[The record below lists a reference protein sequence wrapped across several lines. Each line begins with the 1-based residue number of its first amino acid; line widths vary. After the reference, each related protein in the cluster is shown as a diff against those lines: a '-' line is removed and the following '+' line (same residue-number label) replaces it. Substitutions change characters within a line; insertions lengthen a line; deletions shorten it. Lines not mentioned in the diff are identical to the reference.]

1 MKSTPLHSPL
11 FFRAINPT
19 RSICVSLFILLGFFP
34 AAFLFAQTA
43 PAAEGGM
50 VVGVASDGKTSLY
63 LEGAEVRIA
72 GTNFMTT
79 TTREGRF
86 EFRDVP
92 AGLARIAI
100 NYPGMSEATT
110 TATVEPGHKATVNVQ
125 LNAEITQ
132 LAQFIVTDERGG
144 ISKASALQK
153 AAEDSKLVAASGQ
166 FGELFNGNAAEYLKF
181 LPGVGISYASNDA
194 RALSLRGLNPSLT
207 NVTMDGNPL
216 ANASSGATER
226 QFEFEGV
233 AISNVETVELF
244 KTLTSDKQATS
255 TGGSVNLIT
264 KSAFDQKD
272 NVVRYNAFFS
282 VSGQR
287 LDSINGVSASTGE
300 KTALIRP
307 NAELDV
313 STKVTENLG
322 FNFGVREYQ
331 SMGVSQQGVYAY
343 NYNPAQGGLPNDPAP
358 TMWRIHSDYALSVRR
373 SASGRL
379 DWRVGPRT
387 TLTAGGSWNWFSY
400 GPFSYH
406 DLTLLT
412 GARPALATGQAP
424 AYTVSTGSTASV
436 GTAGSAQMDVTLRK
450 KSGTTFTGAVKLKH
464 EFQNGSKLDANVYGS
479 RADIRYSDSTDDHYA
494 LTTAVISA
502 VQVRLSNLGAVR
514 PEFTATKNG
523 APIDF
528 SNLAQFNATQFT
540 TQARTA
546 YDTRRGASADFTR
559 PFRLGDAA
567 LALKAGV
574 RDDVKV
580 RSSEQIYRRNTVN
593 PIVPAGPALQ
603 ALVDPVWS
611 ADTAALGFPGRI
623 SWIDPV
629 KAYGIY
635 KNVPMQAYGSD
646 ASASFDEDITAGYVR
661 LDYKPRPDLLLI
673 GGVRRES
680 VSAKNQ
686 NRLTNAYGRFSNR
699 DNFGSFNL
707 KYTPTKNQVFR
718 AAIAQSMGLP
728 NYGDLLPANTSITEP
743 SAGAG
748 SRGSITL
755 TNPNIRPYE
764 VLNYDLTYEL
774 YFKSAGS
781 INVSLFRKDF
791 KNYIVSGTQSL
802 TPELASSLG
811 VNPSSL
817 SGTVTDY
824 NVVSRFNVAEKGYY
838 KGLELSYSRRLVFM
852 PAPFDTLGLQVN
864 GTWIH
869 IDPITTNRALISNN
883 AAQNAALLEQVR
895 YSLDL
900 RAVKQQY
907 NMILNWR
914 FKALTT
920 LLTMNYAGRVL
931 SSVSRSDVNY
941 AGQPLAYFNSKQYIE
956 PRKLLD
962 LRMEYRWSQRVTPF
976 VQLRDL
982 LNAPVRVTENGRLL
996 RQMTFLDPRI
1006 EFGIKGLW

>member
-1 MKSTPLHSPL
+1 MNSPLLHSYVS
-11 FFRAINPT
+11 FRAIKP
-19 RSICVSLFILLGFFP
+19 SWPIGVFALILLGLLSD
-34 AAFLFAQTA
+34 ARLFAQTSRA
-43 PAAEGGM
+43 SAVGI
-50 VVGVASDGKTSLY
+50 VVGVVSDNRTSHY

-72 GTNFMTT
+72 GTSLMTT

-92 AGLARIAI
+92 AGPARIAI
-100 NYPGMSEATT
+100 NYPGMSEATAAAT
-110 TATVEPGHKATVNVQ
+110 VESGQTATVTVQ
-125 LNAEITQ
+125 LNSEITQ
-132 LAQFIVTDERGG
+132 LEQFKVTGERGG
-144 ISKASALQK
+144 ASKASALQK

-226 QFEFEGV
+226 QFEFEGIS
-233 AISNVETVELF
+233 ISNIESVELF
-244 KTLTSDKQATS
+244 KTLTPDKQATS

-272 NVVRYNAFFS
+272 NLIRYNAFFS

-287 LDSINGVSASTGE
+287 LNSINGVTAATGK

-313 STKVTENLG
+313 SAKITEKLG
-322 FNFGVREYQ
+322 FNFGAREYQ

-343 NYNPAQGGLPNDPAP
+343 SYNPAQGGLPNDPAP
-358 TMWRIHSDYALSVRR
+358 TMWRTHSDYALSVRR

-387 TLTAGGSWNWFSY
+387 TLTAGGSWNWFAY

-406 DLTLLT
+406 DLTLFT
-412 GARPALATGQAP
+412 GTRPALAVGQAP
-424 AYTVSTGSTASV
+424 AYTLSTGSTASV
-436 GTAGSAQMDVTLRK
+436 GTAGSAQMDVTLRT
-450 KSGTTFTGAVKLKH
+450 KSGTTFTGVVKLKH
-464 EFQNGSKLDANVYGS
+464 DFQNGSKLDVNFYGS
-479 RADIRYSDSTDDHYA
+479 RADIRYSDATNDHYA
-494 LTTAVISA
+494 LTTAVISG
-502 VQVRLSNLGAVR
+502 VQINLSNLGAVR

-523 APIDF
+523 TPIDF
-528 SNLAQFNATQFT
+528 SNLTQFNATQFT

-546 YDTRRGASADFTR
+546 YDTRRGASVDFTR

-567 LALKAGV
+567 LALKVGV

-580 RSSEQIYRRNTVN
+580 RTSEQIFRRNTVN
-593 PIVPAGPALQ
+593 PVVPAGPALQ

-611 ADTAALGFPGRI
+611 ADTAALGFPGKI

-635 KNVPMQAYGSD
+635 KGVAMQAYGSD
-646 ASASFDEDITAGYVR
+646 ASASFDEDIAAAYVR
-661 LDYKPRPDLLLI
+661 LDYKPRPDLLLV
-673 GGVRRES
+673 GGVRREEI
-680 VSAKNQ
+680 SANNQ
-686 NRLTNAYGRFSNR
+686 NRLTNAPGKFSNR
-699 DNFGSFNL
+699 DTFGSLNL
-707 KYTPTKNQVFR
+707 KYTPTQNQVVR
-718 AAIAQSMGLP
+718 AAISQSMGLP
-728 NYGDLLPANTSITEP
+728 NYGDLLPASTTISEP
-743 SAGAG
+743 GAAAG
-748 SRGSITL
+748 SRGTINL
-755 TNPNIRPYE
+755 TNPGIRPYE

-774 YFKSAGS
+774 YFKGAGN
-781 INVSLFRKDF
+781 INVSAFRKDF
-791 KNYIVSGTQSL
+791 KNYIISGTQEL
-802 TPELASSLG
+802 TAELASSLG
-811 VNPSSL
+811 INPSALNGAVS
-817 SGTVTDY
+817 DY
-824 NVVSRFNVAEKGYY
+824 NVVSRFNLPEKGHYN
-838 KGLELSYSRRLVFM
+838 GLEVSYSRRLDFL
-852 PAPFDTLGLQVN
+852 PAPFNTLGLQAN

-883 AAQNAALLEQVR
+883 AAQNTALLEQVK
-895 YSLDL
+895 YALNL

-907 NMILNWR
+907 NLALNWR
-914 FKALTT
+914 FKRLTA

-931 SSVSRSDVNY
+931 SGVSRSDVNY
-941 AGQPLAYFNSKQYIE
+941 AGQPLAYVNSRQSIE

-962 LRMEYRWSQRVTPF
+962 LRLEYRWSQRVTPF

-982 LNAPVRVTENGRLL
+982 LNEPVRVTQNGRLL
-996 RQMTFLDPRI
+996 SQMTFLDPRV
-1006 EFGIKGLW
+1006 EFGFKGNW